1 MCQIQHQLFSNKSL
15 LQYLHYTLNVSMAF
29 SKVNM
34 PESSSTFSVL
44 DVGFENG
51 ARTFSLSP
59 DHTSHGELRMTIF
72 ITYRLYTFAIDIYF
86 I

>member
-1 MCQIQHQLFSNKSL
+1 
-15 LQYLHYTLNVSMAF
+15 MAF

-59 DHTSHGELRMTIF
+59 DHTTHGELRMTIF
-72 ITYRLYTFAIDIYF
+72 ITYRLHTFAVDIHF